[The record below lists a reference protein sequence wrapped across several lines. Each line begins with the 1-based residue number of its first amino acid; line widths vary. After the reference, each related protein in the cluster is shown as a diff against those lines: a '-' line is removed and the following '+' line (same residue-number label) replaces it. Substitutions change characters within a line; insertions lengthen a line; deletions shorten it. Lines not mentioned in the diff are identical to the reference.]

1 MSGAFSFLHPDLD
14 KPMFEAL
21 PTTLS
26 GWLGW
31 VAMAVVTAVV
41 YFPKAW
47 AERRGES
54 RENDRLMNA
63 LAEERALRKEAESQL
78 EQANQQIYALIREFS
93 DIKAANAQMEL
104 KISYLTREIEAL
116 RQQLQRSDQS

>member
-1 MSGAFSFLHPDLD
+1 
-14 KPMFEAL
+14 MFEAL
-21 PTTLS
+21 PTTIS

-31 VAMAVVTAVV
+31 AAMALVTAVV